1 MISKKSKKVRVATI
15 IGSIILSVGILFFLL
30 RGPYLSNSIKRILI
44 PVLENAT
51 QERIIIDK
59 AVINLFPFYVQVKG
73 FKLFD
78 KDGNRLLWITKTRA
92 YIDLLGLV
100 SREIRIRKLT
110 LKEPD
115 LIAGGNDLQ
124 RIMENLKKSDLV
136 GEEGKYRVSL
146 KNIQLTD
153 GNVVYISA
161 DKLSGITGSG
171 LYLDMVPKGISSTIT
186 VLLKNGTLKLAD
198 QSELEGSF
206 DGKIK
211 IKNNRIE
218 VAGINIYSSDSSFSA
233 DGEIFFS
240 DEGKIEDGS
249 LSVKAKIYASTINKI
264 YSLKQ
269 KKDGELSLEGSVR
282 LVRRDD
288 SKWPGFDLDLKT
300 DSRFYLETLMEI
312 IQVDE
317 NITGELS
324 VNGTIKGIYP
334 DIVGEGDAKLKNAML
349 ATLPLDD
356 VEGELTYKDKKF
368 ALNGFKA
375 QTYNGTIEGDGH
387 IMIPSA
393 DYVADVHIS
402 DINSPQFFRYIEW
415 EPPFPEG
422 KISGDFKLNYENG
435 HDIEVIADVN
445 YSNTSHKEGNVWD
458 RLSSA
463 GAAVELRDN
472 ILWLKDSFLSADSTK
487 LFLDGIIDLNKETL
501 DLNLK
506 LNSGDVS
513 DLTAP
518 YYTGVSAPVS
528 FEGTAKGPA
537 SDPEIRGKA
546 ASESGSVHGIKFTKA
561 SADLIYRISSLS
573 VDRLVIN
580 QDGAECNASGAID
593 FRKADGLFLFRAPY
607 YKAKA
612 ELTNVNIRPF
622 INVFYK
628 EIPVSGRVSGK
639 VSFEGHPDNFVSP
652 GELSIVSGDI
662 YGQQVDKVA
671 VNYELRPK
679 EIEFRSLKA
688 YRSKSNLEAKGTLF
702 FNKNFNISVL
712 SEKIQLQDISAFN
725 HFHYPVDIIFGLDL
739 KGSGSIDNPEL
750 KFAATIDETLLKGV
764 PAGKG
769 AVTGTLKNKKLDAEG
784 SLIDGLVK
792 ADAGVL
798 FADRIS
804 WNVNSKFNK
813 GRYDFLLAGFL
824 KEVPEDFLVSLEG
837 GVKLDGRGD
846 KITVRSK
853 FNYAALSL
861 YGYDFINREDID
873 IEFNGKELR
882 IKSFFLTGKDA
893 DLFAEGTVNIFNGYN
908 MHLKGNMEIAP
919 LRVLNDKITSLRGRG
934 GFEVD
939 ITGPWKRP
947 EVDGQVNISDATVSL
962 SGVPYKIGPVNGTCF
977 LKKERIAFDSISAKF
992 AGGTIVMSGA
1002 GHLDGLS
1009 FKRFFMSADFNGI
1022 KIKPVEGL
1030 SAALDGRL
1038 FYENSSKGSSVTGN
1052 IDIKRARYTKRV
1064 EWKSWLFGLKEIDKK
1079 KAEYPEFLAK
1089 TLLNVHI
1096 KGTDNIII
1104 DNNIARTPVK
1114 IALNLTGSVA
1124 RRGLMGRIEA
1134 HEGTVYFRSNEFN
1147 ILDGSSVDFVEP
1159 NRIAPVFH
1167 IIADTYI
1174 SNYYVKLTLDGTM
1187 DKFTLSLFSD
1197 PPLSETDILALLTV
1211 GQTGKDVKGIESG
1224 IAAGEAAAVITGVI
1238 QDTVEEKFQFYT
1250 GVERFEI
1257 EPHTTTGG
1265 ASVPK
1270 VTIGK
1275 RLFENKLF
1283 VTYSTPIGTSEES
1296 VVKLEYKIDKNIS
1309 VVGSRNEIGSAGV
1322 DLKYKF
1328 EFK

>member
-1 MISKKSKKVRVATI
+1 MKSRKAKVAI
-15 IGSIILSVGILFFLL
+15 ILGSIILSIGILFFLL

-51 QERIIIDK
+51 GERIIIDK
-59 AVINLFPFYVQVKG
+59 AVINLFPFYVQAKG

-92 YIDLLGLV
+92 YIDLLSLL
-100 SREIRIRKLT
+100 SREIRVRKLT
-110 LKEPD
+110 LHEPD
-115 LIAGGNDLQ
+115 LIAGENDLQ
-124 RIMENLKKSDLV
+124 RIIENLGKSDLI

-146 KNIQLTD
+146 KNIKLTD
-153 GNVVYISA
+153 GNVAYSSA
-161 DKLSGITGSG
+161 DKLSGISGSG
-171 LYLDMVPKGISSTIT
+171 LYLDMVPKGISYTIT
-186 VLLKNGTLKLAD
+186 VLLKKGTLRLAN
-198 QSELEGSF
+198 QLELDGSF

-233 DGEIFFS
+233 DGDIFLS
-240 DEGKIEDGS
+240 DEGKIKDGS
-249 LSVKAKIYASTINKI
+249 LSVKTKIYASTINKM
-264 YSLKQ
+264 YPLKQ
-269 KKDGELSLEGSVR
+269 KKDGALSFEGSVR
-282 LVRRDD
+282 LVRRGD

-312 IQVDE
+312 LEVDD

-324 VNGTIKGIYP
+324 LNGTIKGIYP
-334 DIVGEGDAKLKNAML
+334 DIVGEGKAKLKNAL
-349 ATLPLDD
+349 LETLPIDD
-356 VEGELTYKDKKF
+356 MEGELTYEDKKF
-368 ALNGFKA
+368 ALKGFKA
-375 QTYNGTIEGDGH
+375 HTYNGKIEGDGH
-387 IMIPSA
+387 IMIPGW
-393 DYVADVHIS
+393 DYMADVHIT
-402 DINSPQFFRYIEW
+402 DINSPQFFKYIEW

-422 KISGDFKLNYENG
+422 KIFGDFKLNQENG
-435 HDIEVIADVN
+435 HDIEVIANVN
-445 YSNTSHKEGNVWD
+445 YRNTSHKEGNVLD

-472 ILWLKDSFLSADSTK
+472 ILWLKDSVLSADSSK

-506 LNSGDVS
+506 LDSADVA

-518 YYTGVSAPVS
+518 YYTGLSAPVR

-537 SDPEIRGKA
+537 IDPEIKGKVA
-546 ASESGSVHGIKFTKA
+546 AESGSVHGIKFTKA
-561 SADLIYRISSLS
+561 SADLRYRISSLL
-573 VDRLVIN
+573 VDRLVIS
-580 QDGAECNASGAID
+580 QDDAECNVSGTID
-593 FRKADGLFLFRAPY
+593 FRKAEGLFSFKAPF

-612 ELTNVNIRPF
+612 EFRNVDIKPF
-622 INVFYK
+622 IK
-628 EIPVSGRVSGK
+628 ESYREVPVSGLVSGK
-639 VSFEGHPDNFVSP
+639 VSFEGGPDNFVSP
-652 GELSIVSGDI
+652 GELIVSSGNI
-662 YGQQVDKVA
+662 YGRQLDKVA

-679 EIEFRSLKA
+679 EIEFKSLKA
-688 YRSKSNLEAKGTLF
+688 YKAKSNLEAKGTLF

-712 SEKIQLQDISAFN
+712 SKKIHLHDFSAFN
-725 HFHYPVDIIFGLDL
+725 NYHYPFDMIFGLDMS
-739 KGSGSIDNPEL
+739 GSGSIDNPEL
-750 KFAATIDETLLKGV
+750 KFSATIDETLLKGV
-764 PAGKG
+764 RAGKG
-769 AVTGTLKNKKLDAEG
+769 AITGTLKNKKLDAEG

-792 ADAGVL
+792 ADASVL
-798 FADRIS
+798 FSDRIL
-804 WNVNSKFNK
+804 WNVNARFNK
-813 GRYDFLLAGFL
+813 GRYDFLLSGFL

-837 GVKLDGRGD
+837 GVKLEGQGD
-846 KITVRSK
+846 KIAVKSK

-861 YGYDFINREDID
+861 YGYDFTNREDID
-873 IEFNGKELR
+873 VELNGKELR

-893 DLFAEGTVNIFNGYN
+893 DLFAEGTVNIFSGYN

-919 LRVLNDKITSLRGRG
+919 LKVMNDKIASLRGRG

-939 ITGPWKRP
+939 ITGTWKRP
-947 EVDGQVNISDATVSL
+947 EVDGQVSISDASAAL
-962 SGVPYKIGPVNGTCF
+962 SDVPYKIGPVNGAFF
-977 LKKERIAFDSISAKF
+977 LKKDRIAFDSISAKF
-992 AGGTIVMSGA
+992 AGGSIIISGA
-1002 GHLDGLS
+1002 GYLDGLS

-1022 KIKPVEGL
+1022 KIKPAEGL

-1052 IDIKRARYTKRV
+1052 IDIKRARYTKRI
-1064 EWKSWLFGLKEIDKK
+1064 EWKSWLLGLKEVDKK

-1096 KGTDNIII
+1096 TGTDNIII

-1124 RRGLMGRIEA
+1124 RRGLLGRIEA
-1134 HEGTVYFRSNEFN
+1134 NEGTVYFRSNEFN

-1159 NRIAPVFH
+1159 NSISPVFH
-1167 IIADTYI
+1167 IVADTYI

-1211 GQTGKDVKGIESG
+1211 GRTGKGAKGIESG
-1224 IAAGEAAAVITGVI
+1224 IAAGEAAAILTGVI
-1238 QDTVEEKFQFYT
+1238 QDTVEEKFQYYT

-1275 RLFENKLF
+1275 RLFEDKLF
-1283 VTYSTPIGTSEES
+1283 VTYSTAIGTAEES